1 VRASLD
7 ELARLVDTAGAAVV
21 GELVQKR
28 GGPTPSTLL
37 SKGKVEELKGLVAQ
51 TAADTVACDDDLT
64 PAQVRNLEKVL
75 EQARGDSHA
84 KIRIGM
90 CAPLSREAP
99 NLVRVLCDMMSNAD
113 DRLPTPIQLAV
124 GRFLSWE
131 KPLCFSYGMADAHIF
146 RPGRRRRLT

>member
-1 VRASLD
+1 M
-7 ELARLVDTAGAAVV
+7 
-21 GELVQKR
+21 
-28 GGPTPSTLL
+28 
-37 SKGKVEELKGLVAQ
+37 
-51 TAADTVACDDDLT
+51 
-64 PAQVRNLEKVL
+64 LEKVL

-124 GRFLSWE
+124 GRFLPWE
-131 KPLCFSYGMADAHIF
+131 KPLCFSYGMADTHF
-146 RPGRRRRLT
+146 RVFLPAIVP